1 MAGEQVSKNNT
12 QHPSEVQQS
21 KAGGNIQPPS
31 NITGLRVQLPTFI
44 KKSTTAGIGAVTG
57 EEIPPPKTSENGTVG
72 SISASLAVLLF
83 GVVLLILFL
92 VRKKC
97 HRGYG
102 RTQSRMST
110 RAGNHTEVAPADGVY
125 EEVKEDGR
133 PSRLTRPGCLYTP
146 HQTDDHTYR
155 HVTCS
160 APACR
165 RPLVQHASYSVIQI
179 HAFPSDELAD
189 RKGQLPTI
197 PCDDPAYSLLQ
208 SPKMTPDD
216 SACSAGEPRDFLVD
230 DPGYSTVQSRTITT
244 SSGDTVYSTLQLDTV
259 VIPNV

>member
-1 MAGEQVSKNNT
+1 MSREQWRQNYTLGGVL
-12 QHPSEVQQS
+12 QQPNPMDIHAPEQLPNQLTTAVTMTGAVTRR
-21 KAGGNIQPPS
+21 KVQPPS
-31 NITGLRVQLPTFI
+31 HD
-44 KKSTTAGIGAVTG
+44 
-57 EEIPPPKTSENGTVG
+57 GTVE

-92 VRKKC
+92 FRKKC

-146 HQTDDHTYR
+146 HQTDDHTHR

-160 APACR
+160 VPACH

-216 SACSAGEPRDFLVD
+216 SACSAGEPRDFPVD
-230 DPGYSTVQSRTITT
+230 DPGYSTVQLRTI

-259 VIPNV
+259 PCKEPTYSNV